1 MTSTQQGCNQVAAD
15 GFKSVLAAEDRRIE
29 SDRRTPSVGSVV
41 YGLARPRRR
50 AARRASDA
58 HGIIVDWHH
67 PRLLYMTLGILVLST
82 ADAVLT
88 LNLLQLGATEINP
101 VMDKL
106 IQSNVQAFA
115 NAKMA
120 VTGVG
125 LVALVTLS
133 NFRVFRGLRVSR
145 LLDFILLAYLLLVGY
160 ELWLLR
166 L

>member
-1 MTSTQQGCNQVAAD
+1 M
-15 GFKSVLAAEDRRIE
+15 SVLAAEDRRIE
-29 SDRRTPSVGSVV
+29 SDRRTPSVRSVV

-106 IQSNVQAFA
+106 SDVQAFA

-160 ELWLLR
+160 ELWLLQ